1 MNVSFLCRRESS
13 MLHCVEFRSR
23 LGMFTNTPSF
33 VYKPMHEYRI
43 LRVSNSPHLCEFCTT
58 FSDVAQHLPLCTVSS
73 FTEHSACL
81 EHWLLGDVVWRAGSG
96 VGTPQRSSQ
105 GFVVLSTLSYASH
118 RPIALVNSGC
128 QALAIMKLCH
138 DFDSAM
144 AEESLVA
151 IQKRYSI
158 LNEYVLHAPL
168 PGQRPYDSYPNRS
181 EGLFPTTKVG
191 RPDIRLSTVGGG
203 VGLSPRMVAHPVSNV
218 PPYLSNE
225 ELVLVGRL
233 KGILS
238 SSQQLRI

>member
-1 MNVSFLCRRESS
+1 MSTESFELAIPLTFVSFAHL
-13 MLHCVEFRSR
+13 FRSLRNTSHFARSHLSPSAR
-23 LGMFTNTPSF
+23 LALS
-33 VYKPMHEYRI
+33 
-43 LRVSNSPHLCEFCTT
+43 
-58 FSDVAQHLPLCTVSS
+58 TVK
-73 FTEHSACL
+73 FGCQR
-81 EHWLLGDVVWRAGSG
+81 LLGDVVWRAGSG